1 MNATKKSLKLPY
13 KSRLGNNDAK
23 WGYLF
28 ILPALLLFLVF
39 TAYPLIS
46 AFTISF
52 QKYRPMGS
60 VFVWFE
66 SFFNTFS
73 SELFWKALWNTLIY
87 TIGSVPVSLII
98 SFALAMLMTPLR
110 KWAQTVFK
118 ACYYLPILAS
128 GVTLSIVWL
137 WIFDPFDTG
146 LLNRFVSLFGI
157 ESQNWLGTSKTAM
170 FSLLLMTWL
179 GNHGKNIIIYSA
191 ALAGIPQSLFE
202 AADIEGANSWVKIR
216 RIVIP
221 LLKPTTLFLL
231 VTGIITSFQVF
242 QTAYLMTGGG
252 PNNATTTIGFLIFRN
267 AFTYFDYG
275 AACAQALVL
284 TVIIVALTAVQ
295 FKWLGNDVEY

>member
-1 MNATKKSLKLPY
+1 MNVRKKVSMPPRSSSLGK
-13 KSRLGNNDAK
+13 NDAM

-28 ILPALLLFLVF
+28 ILPALLLFLSF
-39 TAYPLIS
+39 TAYPLLS
-46 AFTISF
+46 AFVISF
-52 QKYRPMGS
+52 QKYRPIGLE
-60 VFVWFE
+60 FVWFKNFT
-66 SFFNTFS
+66 SMFS
-73 SELFWKALWNTLIY
+73 SDLFWKAIWNTIVY
-87 TIGSVPVSLII
+87 TVGSVPVSLAI
-98 SFALAMLMTPLR
+98 SFMLSMMMTPLR
-110 KWAQTVFK
+110 KWLQTVFK

-137 WIFDPFDTG
+137 WIFDPFSTG
-146 LLNRFVSLFGI
+146 LLNRLVSLFGI

-179 GNHGKNIIIYSA
+179 GNHGKNIIIYTA
-191 ALAGIPQSLFE
+191 AITGIPESLFE
-202 AADIEGANSWVKIR
+202 AAELEGASSWAKVR

-284 TVIIVALTAVQ
+284 TVIIVILTAIQ
-295 FKWLGNDVEY
+295 FRWLGNDVEF